1 MRAELPREQW
11 WAEYARW
18 QLGERDGPLCA
29 NCGAT
34 VVEVSTP
41 TDIRLC
47 DDCKEDEVPETT
59 HGTPERALGRVI
71 IMRLRVEPDD
81 NDTRSDME
89 IANAIS
95 DQLSDTDGGEALPGI
110 GIAIATPIPDD
121 PANRPRRV
129 G

>member
-1 MRAELPREQW
+1 MP
-11 WAEYARW
+11 
-18 QLGERDGPLCA
+18 
-29 NCGAT
+29 
-34 VVEVSTP
+34 
-41 TDIRLC
+41 
-47 DDCKEDEVPETT
+47 KTT

-95 DQLSDTDGGEALPGI
+95 DQLIDTDGGEALPGI
-110 GIAIATPIPDD
+110 GIAIATPILDD